1 VGKNNLGE
9 ALGLRPGAAV
19 VADDGGGAEVL
30 AIDLAQQVVVDV
42 RLPRH
47 LAPRPSSSFSGD
59 DFASSTGALLGSHA
73 VSRWDGW
80 NGGAGEYIGC
90 VVWATSLAATGRGME
105 PYFSTTSL
113 YQFFFSIYWFY
124 LNIFEYEQI
133 E

>member
-47 LAPRPSSSFSGD
+47 LAPRSSSSFSGD
-59 DFASSTGALLGSHA
+59 DFASTGALLGLHA
-73 VSRWDGW
+73 VSRLDGW
-80 NGGAGEYIGC
+80 TGGAGEYIGC
-90 VVWATSLAATGRGME
+90 VVWATSLAATSRGME
-105 PYFSTTSL
+105 PYFSSTSL
-113 YQFFFSIYWFY
+113 FSVFFSIY
-124 LNIFEYEQI
+124 
-133 E
+133 

>member
-1 VGKNNLGE
+1 MGKNNLGE

-105 PYFSTTSL
+105 PYFSSTSL
-113 YQFFFSIYWFY
+113 FQFSFLFIGF
-124 LNIFEYEQI
+124 I
-133 E
+133 